1 MCYYPK
7 VESLG
12 MPMAQAFFCGEG
24 GSFPAST
31 FQFCRVQSIVRLDL
45 PTWKDAKHYWDH
57 TYETDLNPLSKE
69 IFANEID
76 SLRRRQKKIK
86 RQLSA
91 LLTTGTARTATGPE
105 TRRKRFGG
113 HFMILDETP
122 SPPPGKKPRGQLENA
137 PGITTINLSYT
148 IKLPIFDYIINRLA
162 DIFEAGTLIPVL

>member
-12 MPMAQAFFCGEG
+12 MPMAQKLFCGEG

-31 FQFCRVQSIVRLDL
+31 FQFCRVQSIISLDL

-57 TYETDLNPLSKE
+57 VYKTDLNPLSKE
-69 IFANEID
+69 IFAKEVD

-91 LLTTGTARTATGPE
+91 LTTGTARTATGPE
-105 TRRKRFGG
+105 TRRTRFGG
-113 HFMILDETP
+113 HYMILDETP

-137 PGITTINLSYT
+137 PGIIT

-162 DIFEAGTLIPVL
+162 DIFEAGTLFARSGTNY